1 MQISRRL
8 FQEISFCNVLI
19 LWWFLNIYISQGSVT
34 TQLRCGDIFY
44 NYLIANCPQTVPMKK
59 FWKSVNIGEDVDN
72 DKMWQFFRDT
82 VYIEM
87 KKTANKHAKRAQQ
100 KLRR

>member
-1 MQISRRL
+1 
-8 FQEISFCNVLI
+8 
-19 LWWFLNIYISQGSVT
+19 
-34 TQLRCGDIFY
+34 
-44 NYLIANCPQTVPMKK
+44 MKK